1 MIQITK
7 NSTNTVVLSLSEK
20 TTLVAAKYLFE
31 FIKDQDNTTIYF
43 IAADISVNP
52 KMYNE
57 FAIGEN
63 VVQIPLIGIVSLSL
77 GFWKYKVR
85 EQLSTTNLNPL
96 LSGAIVENGK
106 VKVSEVRD
114 VAPVF
119 ENVTTVTPVFNG

>member
-20 TTLVAAKYLFE
+20 TTLVSAKYLFE

-43 IAADISVNP
+43 ISADISVNP

-57 FAIGEN
+57 FAIVEN
-63 VVQIPLIGIVSLSL
+63 VVQSPLIGIVSLSL

-85 EQLSTTNLNPL
+85 EQVSATNLNPL

-106 VKVSEVRD
+106 VKISEVRD